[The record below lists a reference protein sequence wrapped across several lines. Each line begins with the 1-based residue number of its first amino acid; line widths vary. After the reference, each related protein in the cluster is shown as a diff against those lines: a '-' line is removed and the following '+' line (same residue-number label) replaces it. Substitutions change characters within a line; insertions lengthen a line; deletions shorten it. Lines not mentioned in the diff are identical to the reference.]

1 MIAKLICRISGILA
15 LSLAVATMASAQ
27 YGGSPGMGGGG
38 GTTTPG
44 NSNSYG
50 SNTGRNVGIAVGV
63 PAAAVGTVLL
73 IRHHHHKAQSSTV
86 SLVGCTRTLMNGLS
100 LTDENDNLTYTL
112 LSSKGDLR
120 PGEKVELKGVVAKD
134 QSGSRTFR
142 VREAVTD
149 YGTCGSTS
157 AANVN

>member
-50 SNTGRNVGIAVGV
+50 SNTG
-63 PAAAVGTVLL
+63 
-73 IRHHHHKAQSSTV
+73 SSTV

-157 AANVN
+157 AANGN